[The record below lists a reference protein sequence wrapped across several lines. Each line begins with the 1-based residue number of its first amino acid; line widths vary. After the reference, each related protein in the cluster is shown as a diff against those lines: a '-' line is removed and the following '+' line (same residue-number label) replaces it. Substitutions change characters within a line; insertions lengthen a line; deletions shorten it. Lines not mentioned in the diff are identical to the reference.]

1 MTNPANPSAP
11 TPAGDDRNLVPVDEN
26 YIALS
31 FEDRLR
37 LFWEKHS
44 KSITAVL
51 VVVLLAVVGKEAWQY
66 IAAEKQRGIGAAY
79 AAASTPA
86 QLKAF
91 IAANP
96 QHSLAGVAHLRMA
109 DEAYAAGQFAD
120 AMPAY
125 REAAAILK
133 TGPLASR
140 ARLGAAIA
148 MLQSGR
154 AAEAQTALKTIA
166 ADESEVEA
174 YRAEAYYH
182 LTSLAASDNNPAEV
196 KSYSDQLMKLDPASP
211 WTQRALALRSNVD
224 AGEPAVSDGAP
235 TSTLPV
241 DAK

>member
-1 MTNPANPSAP
+1 MALAAP
-11 TPAGDDRNLVPVDEN
+11 
-26 YIALS
+26 
-31 FEDRLR
+31 
-37 LFWEKHS
+37 
-44 KSITAVL
+44 
-51 VVVLLAVVGKEAWQY
+51 
-66 IAAEKQRGIGAAY
+66 
-79 AAASTPA
+79 
-86 QLKAF
+86 
-91 IAANP
+91 
-96 QHSLAGVAHLRMA
+96 
-109 DEAYAAGQFAD
+109 
-120 AMPAY
+120 
-125 REAAAILK
+125 
-133 TGPLASR
+133 SR

-235 TSTLPV
+235 TITLPV